1 MLSVTYKMGSS
12 VGVQEETPCTY
23 KALTPQGAQCSPRRT
38 LGFWK
43 VELLCSMTSAR
54 KTAGTLS
61 FGLQD
66 SCQYTKY

>member
-12 VGVQEETPCTY
+12 MGAQGETPCIY
-23 KALTPQGAQCSPRRT
+23 KVLTPQGAQCSPQRT

-43 VELLCSMTSAR
+43 VELLCSMASAR
-54 KTAGTLS
+54 KTVGTLS
-61 FGLQD
+61 FELQD